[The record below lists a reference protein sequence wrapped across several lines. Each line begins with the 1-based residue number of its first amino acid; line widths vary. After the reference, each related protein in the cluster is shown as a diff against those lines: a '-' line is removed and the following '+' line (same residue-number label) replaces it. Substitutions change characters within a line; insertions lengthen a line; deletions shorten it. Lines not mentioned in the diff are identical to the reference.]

1 MVSELA
7 AYRVEAFSVAQIS
20 SELASLIL
28 RIPERFWKFVSA
40 AFLGFLV
47 GVSGL
52 VERKKNPDRGS
63 SMALGGFGFG
73 ILSGL
78 LGIVIPTVY
87 NPWVNY
93 LGYPIVEVVALLMFA
108 RIIPKSKTG

>member
-1 MVSELA
+1 
-7 AYRVEAFSVAQIS
+7 
-20 SELASLIL
+20 
-28 RIPERFWKFVSA
+28 
-40 AFLGFLV
+40 
-47 GVSGL
+47 
-52 VERKKNPDRGS
+52 
-63 SMALGGFGFG
+63 MALGGFGFG